1 MIKIYPHNDQKAP
14 KKRLKR
20 RYQMITRIGCVLCLF
35 ISLLLPLSANAAKV
49 QNITLMTRNIYL
61 GADLTPVLT
70 AETPE
75 DFFEAA
81 EMVLEQ
87 LTATNYPER
96 AWALAAEIVE
106 KKPHLVGLQEV
117 FNFTL
122 NGSNYL
128 PPFRDYLEDLMDA
141 LAAQGADYR
150 VAAIVK
156 NVDLSFPLAENMTV
170 GVIDRDVI
178 LARSDV
184 TTSIVPVALSGCRSS
199 LDGCNYQ
206 VVANVTSAAG
216 EISIERGF
224 VVVDALIGNTL
235 VRFVNTHLEEREV
248 DPSNPL
254 SPIIQAAQA
263 VELISILAA
272 FPNPDGAKVVIVGD
286 INSSPQ
292 DQIIIVG
299 SDMIVPPYMQF
310 VLAEYVDTWTLR
322 PGKPPGLT
330 CCQAAD
336 LLNLES
342 ILEERIDI
350 IFFGEF
356 PGGKVKVNVVGNNE
370 ADKTPSGLWPSDHA
384 GVVTRLKFTP

>member
-1 MIKIYPHNDQKAP
+1 MV
-14 KKRLKR
+14 
-20 RYQMITRIGCVLCLF
+20 TRIGCALCLF
-35 ISLLLPLSANAAKV
+35 ISLLLPLSAHAAKV
-49 QNITLMTRNIYL
+49 QNITLMTRNLYL

-75 DFFEAA
+75 EFFEAA

-87 LTATNYPER
+87 LTATNFPER
-96 AWALAAEIVE
+96 AWALAAEIAE

-128 PPFRDYLEDLMDA
+128 PPFRDYLEDLMGA

-150 VAAIVK
+150 VAAVVK
-156 NVDLSFPLAENMTV
+156 NVDLLFPLGENMIV
-170 GVIDRDVI
+170 GAIDRDVI
-178 LARSDV
+178 LARGDV
-184 TTSIVPVALSGCRSS
+184 TTSITPVALSGCKSS
-199 LDGCNYQ
+199 VDGCNYRI
-206 VVANVTSAAG
+206 VANVTSVAG

-224 VVVDALIGNTL
+224 VAVDALIGNTL

-263 VELISILAA
+263 IELISILAA
-272 FPNPDGAKVVIVGD
+272 FPNPYGAKVVIVGD
-286 INSSPQ
+286 INSSPH
-292 DQIIIVG
+292 DSILNIDSYV
-299 SDMIVPPYMQF
+299 IVPPYMQF
-310 VLAEYVDTWTLR
+310 VQAEYIDTWTLR

-336 LLNLES
+336 LLNLDS
-342 ILEERIDI
+342 MLEERIDL
-350 IFFGEF
+350 IFSSES
-356 PGGKVKVNVVGNNE
+356 PDGKVKANVVGNNE

-384 GVVTRLKFTP
+384 GVVTRLKFAP

>member
-1 MIKIYPHNDQKAP
+1 MV
-14 KKRLKR
+14 
-20 RYQMITRIGCVLCLF
+20 TRIGYALCLS
-35 ISLLLPLSANAAKV
+35 ISLLLPLNVHAAKV
-49 QNITLMTRNIYL
+49 QNITLMTRNLYL

-70 AETPE
+70 AQTPE
-75 DFFEAA
+75 EFFEAA
-81 EMVLEQ
+81 Q
-87 LTATNYPER
+87 LTLGQVAATNFPER

-122 NGSNYL
+122 NGSNDL
-128 PPFRDYLEDLMDA
+128 PPFRDYLEDLMGA

-150 VAAIVK
+150 VAAVVK
-156 NVDLSFPLAENMTV
+156 NVDLLFPVGADMLV

-178 LARSDV
+178 LARGDV
-184 TTSIVPVALSGCRSS
+184 TTSIVPVALSGCSS
-199 LDGCNYQ
+199 SVDGCNYQ

-224 VVVDALIGNTL
+224 VAVDALIGNTL

-248 DPSNPL
+248 DPFNPL

-263 VELISILAA
+263 FELISILAA
-272 FPNPDGAKVVIVGD
+272 FPNPDGARIVIVGD

-292 DQIIIVG
+292 DQILIIG
-299 SDMIVPPYMQF
+299 PYTIVPPYRQL
-310 VLAEYVDTWTLR
+310 VWAEYIDTWTLR
-322 PGKPPGLT
+322 PGKPPGFT

-336 LLNLES
+336 LLNLDS
-342 ILEERIDI
+342 ILEERIDV
-350 IFFGEF
+350 IFSSEL
-356 PGGKVKVNVVGNNE
+356 PDGKVKANVVGNNE

-384 GVVTRLKFTP
+384 GAVTRLKFAP